1 MLRNRLRWLPAIAV
15 PALIA
20 AGVVAANASDSVEL
34 PERTPAEVFVMLAE
48 HSDAAV
54 SGSSFSGASFS
65 GISFSGTVEQDSE
78 LGLPE
83 LPSSGPDAAPEA
95 SEALE
100 WLSGSHSVRVFADGP
115 DKARIQVLDQLAERD
130 VIVNG
135 TEVWVYDSRDKTAEH
150 LVIPADAECVQDKT
164 GGMRFT
170 PGWLAEQLLAKI
182 DASTEV
188 TLGSNLNVAGR
199 AAYDLLLTPRTTD
212 TLVGSVSIAVD
223 GETGMPLSVRV
234 LARGQDEPAISVAFT
249 ELSLETPVASLFE
262 FTPPKGTDVT
272 EHPAPDRS
280 STDATPPESPE
291 SIDADRPDP
300 IFSGSDWTTVV
311 EFPAASAPADLF
323 DSPLFAQLTT
333 AVDGGRVIGT
343 SLLNVLV
350 TDDGRVAA
358 GAVPVRVLQEAVTG
372 K

>member
-48 HSDAAV
+48 QP
-54 SGSSFSGASFS
+54 GASSS
-65 GISFSGTVEQDSE
+65 GVSFSGTVEQESD

-83 LPSSGPDAAPEA
+83 LPSSGQDAAPEA

-100 WLSGSHSVRVFADGP
+100 WLSGSHTARVFIDGP
-115 DKARIQVLDQLAERD
+115 DKARIQVLDRLAERN
-130 VIVNG
+130 VVVNG
-135 TEVWVYDSRDKTAEH
+135 TDVWVYDSREKTAHHAALPATGQCEH
-150 LVIPADAECVQDKT
+150 HPDKV
-164 GGMRFT
+164 GGMKFT
-170 PGWLAEQLLAKI
+170 PGWLAEQLLAKM
-182 DASTEV
+182 DASTDV

-199 AAYDLLLTPRTTD
+199 AAYDLVLTPRTAD
-212 TLVGSVSIAVD
+212 TLVGSVSVAVD
-223 GETGMPLSVRV
+223 GENGMPLSVRV
-234 LARGQDEPAISVAFT
+234 LARGQEEPAISVAFT
-249 ELSLETPVASLFE
+249 ELSLETPEARLFE
-262 FTPPKGTDVT
+262 FTPPEGTEVT

-333 AVDGGRVIGT
+333 AVDGGRAIST

-372 K
+372 Q

>member
-54 SGSSFSGASFS
+54 SGTSFSGASFS
-65 GISFSGTVEQDSE
+65 GIAFSGTVEQDSQ

-249 ELSLETPVASLFE
+249 ELSLETPEASLFE
-262 FTPPKGTDVT
+262 FTPPKGTEVT
-272 EHPAPDRS
+272 EHSAPDKPPADTS
-280 STDATPPESPE
+280 PPESP
-291 SIDADRPDP
+291 DAEWTDP

-311 EFPAASAPADLF
+311 EFAAGSATADVF
-323 DSPLFAQLTT
+323 DSRLFTQLTT
-333 AVDGGRVIGT
+333 AVDGGRVLST
-343 SLLNVLV
+343 SLLNVLIAG
-350 TDDGRVAA
+350 DGRVAA

-372 K
+372 Q